1 MLCFKFFGKNKNIS
15 LFFDK
20 TNDIYLESGRTGISK
35 RKIKQVD
42 FAYFFCKN
50 FLQMISKI

>member
-1 MLCFKFFGKNKNIS
+1 MLCFKFYGKNKNIS

-35 RKIKQVD
+35 RKIKQVN